1 MTVKSRSAHQY
12 LGRILITSC
21 LLLIAACIKK
31 GEQGSDGPIKVGV
44 VHALTGTMALSAK
57 PVADATLMAID
68 EINQQGGLL
77 GRKIQPIL
85 VDGRSDPATFAR
97 ESERLITEERVKV
110 IFGFLNSASRKTG
123 KPVFERHNHLLF
135 YPLTY
140 EGLEQSPNIIY
151 TGAAPNQQVIPA
163 VKWCFD
169 NLGKRF
175 FLVGS
180 DLVHSRA
187 VHAMIQDQVAALKGE
202 IVGEE
207 YILWGS
213 KEAKSAVDKI
223 VAAKPTVILN
233 TITGDSNLAFFRELR
248 RAGVTPEKIPT
259 MSFTIAEREL
269 RNLSVKE
276 MVGDYAAWNYFQS
289 QPNPENREFIKRYR
303 ARFGPDA
310 VTDDPIESAYFGV
323 YLWAAA
329 VKAAN
334 SVSVDLVRGALP
346 NQSFSAPEGLVY
358 IDAENNHVWRTA
370 RIGKIDSDGD
380 FDVVWDSQRP
390 LRPVPYPI
398 YRTKADWE
406 KFLSD
411 LFIGWKHQWAN
422 PNRPSLE
429 SP

>member
-1 MTVKSRSAHQY
+1 MTVKSRSAHQH

-31 GEQGSDGPIKVGV
+31 GEPGSDGPIKVGV

-187 VHAMIQDQVAALKGE
+187 VQ
-202 IVGEE
+202 
-207 YILWGS
+207 
-213 KEAKSAVDKI
+213 
-223 VAAKPTVILN
+223 
-233 TITGDSNLAFFRELR
+233 R
-248 RAGVTPEKIPT
+248 
-259 MSFTIAEREL
+259 
-269 RNLSVKE
+269 
-276 MVGDYAAWNYFQS
+276 
-289 QPNPENREFIKRYR
+289 
-303 ARFGPDA
+303 
-310 VTDDPIESAYFGV
+310 DDPRSGG
-323 YLWAAA
+323 
-329 VKAAN
+329 
-334 SVSVDLVRGALP
+334 R
-346 NQSFSAPEGLVY
+346 
-358 IDAENNHVWRTA
+358 
-370 RIGKIDSDGD
+370 
-380 FDVVWDSQRP
+380 SQR
-390 LRPVPYPI
+390 RDSWGGVHPVGQQGSQE
-398 YRTKADWE
+398 RGGQDCRCQADR
-406 KFLSD
+406 D
-411 LFIGWKHQWAN
+411 PQHHH
-422 PNRPSLE
+422 R
-429 SP
+429 

>member
-1 MTVKSRSAHQY
+1 MTVKSRSAHQH

-31 GEQGSDGPIKVGV
+31 GEPGSDGPIKVGV

-77 GRKIQPIL
+77 GRTIQPIL

-180 DLVHSRA
+180 DLVHARA
-187 VHAMIQDQVAALKGE
+187 INAMIQDQVAALKGE
-202 IVGEE
+202 
-207 YILWGS
+207 
-213 KEAKSAVDKI
+213 
-223 VAAKPTVILN
+223 
-233 TITGDSNLAFFRELR
+233 
-248 RAGVTPEKIPT
+248 
-259 MSFTIAEREL
+259 
-269 RNLSVKE
+269 
-276 MVGDYAAWNYFQS
+276 MVGRGVHPVGQQGS
-289 QPNPENREFIKRYR
+289 QERGGQDCRCQADR
-303 ARFGPDA
+303 
-310 VTDDPIESAYFGV
+310 DPQHHH
-323 YLWAAA
+323 
-329 VKAAN
+329 
-334 SVSVDLVRGALP
+334 R
-346 NQSFSAPEGLVY
+346 
-358 IDAENNHVWRTA
+358 
-370 RIGKIDSDGD
+370 
-380 FDVVWDSQRP
+380 
-390 LRPVPYPI
+390 
-398 YRTKADWE
+398 
-406 KFLSD
+406 
-411 LFIGWKHQWAN
+411 
-422 PNRPSLE
+422 
-429 SP
+429 